1 MLISDQSDMQT
12 QQALSHAAAE
22 QVQAGDPDLSICFF
36 FLKVLSL
43 SLLDFSSCANNP
55 PEIDEVMELIKK
67 T

>member
-36 FLKVLSL
+36 FL
-43 SLLDFSSCANNP
+43 
-55 PEIDEVMELIKK
+55 EKK
-67 T
+67 EMGKL